1 MAAFRDMPVH
11 IAGRRLEHAL
21 AHGLSRA
28 QFLRRAAV
36 AAGGVAGYG
45 LLAPQLARAADSAPR
60 PIPGGLDGTF
70 TPVPSDPFVHVL
82 PPAVGFEMSTITD
95 FNGVV
100 AATEIQG
107 TAHGSDG
114 SSYTFDA
121 DMRFMRGVYV
131 SMDGRHRQGAFGFV

>member
-1 MAAFRDMPVH
+1 MAALRDMP
-11 IAGRRLEHAL
+11 IYLAGRRLERAL
-21 AHGLSRA
+21 AAGYSRA
-28 QFLRRAAV
+28 QFMRRAAI
-36 AAGGVAGYG
+36 AAGGAAGSG
-45 LLAPQLARAADSAPR
+45 LLAPDLARSADRAPR

-95 FNGVV
+95 FNGVI
-100 AATEIQG
+100 AAGEIQG

-131 SMDGRHRQGAFGFV
+131 SMDGRHREGSFGFV

>member
-1 MAAFRDMPVH
+1 MAALRDMP
-11 IAGRRLEHAL
+11 IYLAGRRLERAL
-21 AHGLSRA
+21 AACYSRA
-28 QFLRRAAV
+28 QFMRRAAI
-36 AAGGVAGYG
+36 AAGGAAGYG
-45 LLAPQLARAADSAPR
+45 LLAPDLARSADRAPR

-95 FNGVV
+95 FNGVI
-100 AATEIQG
+100 AAGEIQG

-131 SMDGRHRQGAFGFV
+131 SMDGRHREGSFGFV

>member
-1 MAAFRDMPVH
+1 MATLRDMPIH
-11 IAGRRLEHAL
+11 LAGRRLERAL
-21 AHGLSRA
+21 AGGFSRA
-28 QFLRRAAV
+28 QFMRKAAI
-36 AAGGVAGYG
+36 AAGGACGYG
-45 LLAPQLARAADSAPR
+45 LLAPDLARSADRAPR

-95 FNGVV
+95 FNGVI
-100 AATEIQG
+100 AAGEIQG

-131 SMDGRHRQGAFGFV
+131 SMDGRHREGSFGFV

>member
-1 MAAFRDMPVH
+1 MAALRDMPIH
-11 IAGRRLEHAL
+11 LSGRRLERVL
-21 AHGLSRA
+21 ATGLSRA
-28 QFLRRAAV
+28 QFMRRAAV

-45 LLAPQLARAADSAPR
+45 LLAPQLAQAANSAPR

-95 FNGVV
+95 FNGLV
-100 AATEIQG
+100 AAAEMQG

-114 SSYTFDA
+114 SHYTFDA
-121 DMRFMRGVYV
+121 GMRFMQGVYV
-131 SMDGRHRQGAFGFV
+131 GMDGRHRQGAFGFI

>member
-1 MAAFRDMPVH
+1 MAALRDMP
-11 IAGRRLEHAL
+11 IYLAGRRLERAL
-21 AHGLSRA
+21 AAGYSRA
-28 QFLRRAAV
+28 QCMRRAAI
-36 AAGGVAGYG
+36 AAGGAAGYG
-45 LLAPQLARAADSAPR
+45 LLAPDLARSADRAPR

-95 FNGVV
+95 FNGVI
-100 AATEIQG
+100 AAGEIQG

-131 SMDGRHRQGAFGFV
+131 SMDGRHREGSFGFV

>member
-1 MAAFRDMPVH
+1 MAAFRDMPIH
-11 IAGRRLEHAL
+11 LAGRRLERAL

-45 LLAPQLARAADSAPR
+45 LLAPQLALGADRAPR

-70 TPVPSDPFVHVL
+70 RPVPSDPFVHVL

-95 FNGVV
+95 FNGIV

-107 TAHGSDG
+107 TARGSNG
-114 SSYTFDA
+114 TTYAFDV
-121 DMRFMRGVYV
+121 DMRFMQGLYV
-131 SMDGRHRQGAFGFV
+131 GTDGRLRRGSFGFV